1 MMMTEQTMLEAVRGA
16 LHDALAWDPRVVV
29 LGEDVAVKGGVFLA
43 TDGLLEHFGA
53 SRVIDMPIAEAGIV
67 GVAIGMALHG
77 LRPVAE
83 IQFADYLYPAIDQIL
98 NEAARMRYRSHG
110 DWSCPLVVRAP
121 FGGGIHGALYH
132 SQSVEALFTSTPGLK
147 VVVPATP
154 NDARGLL
161 LAAIEDPDPVLF
173 LEHKRLYRSVRGPV
187 ATDRDALVPLGT
199 AVCHR
204 AGRDV
209 SIVTY
214 GAMVHES
221 LRAADVLAHE
231 GIELEV
237 LDLRTLVPLDRD
249 AVLAT
254 ARHTGRV
261 LIVSEDNLTGGFA
274 GEVAAVVAE
283 HAFADL
289 DAPVRRLA
297 APDVPAVPFSETL
310 EAAFMVD
317 ATKIAVAARDLAHY

>member
-1 MMMTEQTMLEAVRGA
+1 MTTTEQTLLEAIRGA
-16 LHDALAWDPRVVV
+16 MHDALAWDARVVV

-43 TDGLLEHFGA
+43 TDGLLERFGA
-53 SRVIDMPIAEAGIV
+53 LRVIDMPIAEAGIV

-98 NEAARMRYRSHG
+98 NEAARMRYRSNG
-110 DWSCPLVVRAP
+110 DWNCPLVIRAP

-154 NDARGLL
+154 HDARGLL
-161 LAAIEDPDPVLF
+161 LAAIADPDPVLF
-173 LEHKRLYRSVRGPV
+173 LEHKRLYRTLRGPV
-187 ATDRDALVPLGT
+187 ATGQGATVPLGV
-199 AVCHR
+199 AACR
-204 AGRDV
+204 RPGRDV
-209 SIVTY
+209 SIITY

-221 LRAADVLAHE
+221 LRAADALAHE
-231 GIELEV
+231 GVDLEV
-237 LDLRTLVPLDRD
+237 IDLRTLVPLDRD

-254 ARHTGRV
+254 VRRTGRA

-274 GEVAAVVAE
+274 GEIAAVIAE
-283 HAFADL
+283 HGFADL

-310 EAAFMVD
+310 EDAFMVS
-317 ATKIAVAARDLAHY
+317 AAKIMTAARELARY

>member
-1 MMMTEQTMLEAVRGA
+1 
-16 LHDALAWDPRVVV
+16 
-29 LGEDVAVKGGVFLA
+29 
-43 TDGLLEHFGA
+43 
-53 SRVIDMPIAEAGIV
+53 
-67 GVAIGMALHG
+67 
-77 LRPVAE
+77 
-83 IQFADYLYPAIDQIL
+83 
-98 NEAARMRYRSHG
+98 
-110 DWSCPLVVRAP
+110 
-121 FGGGIHGALYH
+121 
-132 SQSVEALFTSTPGLK
+132 
-147 VVVPATP
+147 
-154 NDARGLL
+154 
-161 LAAIEDPDPVLF
+161 
-173 LEHKRLYRSVRGPV
+173 
-187 ATDRDALVPLGT
+187 
-199 AVCHR
+199 
-204 AGRDV
+204 
-209 SIVTY
+209 
-214 GAMVHES
+214 MVHES